1 MEVKTEEVCMSE
13 VMNLLEAE
21 PTSSPMAAADI
32 PSLREQLAVL
42 VSTGKAKEAIG
53 VQLTHEQ
60 VKRLSDKDV
69 QKYAKR
75 YETYVG
81 AKTTESLVDC
91 VICFA
96 SKALG
101 WLVKIKDPDAFQ
113 KELKNDYIINQELS
127 NLASNAASKCGRLLA
142 LANAALITT
151 KQIDFSKESSAM
163 LTNTAEE
170 YSAIAE

>member
-1 MEVKTEEVCMSE
+1 MDVTTEEVAMTE

-21 PTSSPMAAADI
+21 PTSTTPNTADI

-53 VQLTHEQ
+53 VQLTQEQ
-60 VKRLSDKDV
+60 VKRLSDNDV

-81 AKTTESLVDC
+81 RKTTESLIDS
-91 VICFA
+91 VICLA

-101 WLVKIKDPDAFQ
+101 F
-113 KELKNDYIINQELS
+113 
-127 NLASNAASKCGRLLA
+127 
-142 LANAALITT
+142 
-151 KQIDFSKESSAM
+151 
-163 LTNTAEE
+163 
-170 YSAIAE
+170 